1 MSVYKQYLK
10 ESTKEYHYRIKTL
23 VPLEEEQMNA
33 IETVLRKYDLKDS
46 SKARRTPLQEHPLE
60 FYNQKNKEVYIVDTV
75 LGMPASTYVLQQ
87 ELKEVLKTTEEAIV
101 VRADNE
107 PIEVYTQQLLD
118 ADEKE
123 KFVKLSTSGEY
134 NTDEK
139 ITEEPDFGDSYN
151 EKFLSRIARTRIK
164 IESEIADE
172 GAKFNDGIDGVK
184 PFYGTPSKKDTGKVA
199 PLGNYDDEADIK
211 NGIR

>member
-1 MSVYKQYLK
+1 MTSVYKQYLK

-23 VPLEEEQMNA
+23 VPLEEDQMNA

-75 LGMPASTYVLQQ
+75 LGIPASTYVLQQ
-87 ELKEVLKTTEEAIV
+87 ELKEVLRTTEDAVV

-107 PIEVYTQQLLD
+107 PLEVYTQQLLD
-118 ADEKE
+118 DEEKEVRLSTDEEYNADEQ
-123 KFVKLSTSGEY
+123 LTG
-134 NTDEK
+134 D
-139 ITEEPDFGDSYN
+139 PDFGDSYN

-184 PFYGTPSKKDTGKVA
+184 PFYGTPSKKDAGKVA
-199 PLGNYDDEADIK
+199 PLGNYDDDSDLK

>member
-1 MSVYKQYLK
+1 MTSVYKQYLK

-75 LGMPASTYVLQQ
+75 LGVPASTYVLQQ
-87 ELKEVLKTTEEAIV
+87 ELKEVLKVTEDAVV

-118 ADEKE
+118 AGEKDTR
-123 KFVKLSTSGEY
+123 LSTNSEY
-134 NTDEK
+134 NADEQ

-151 EKFLSRIARTRIK
+151 EKFLSRIARARIK
-164 IESEIADE
+164 IDSEVKAE
-172 GAKFNDGIDGVK
+172 NAAFNKDMDGVK
-184 PFYGTPSKKDTGKVA
+184 PFYGTPSKKDADKVA
-199 PLGNYDDEADIK
+199 PLGNFDDDSNIK